1 MDIKNN
7 LNKVKY
13 YFRRYGFLAV
23 SKKVFKRVF
32 RIKENRKTNQEQ
44 YKIWMEKNKRTF

>member
-13 YFRRYGFLAV
+13 YFKWYGFLEV

-32 RIKENRKTNQEQ
+32 NFI
-44 YKIWMEKNKRTF
+44 